1 MSKKPSAT
9 VPMNR
14 TTLSTLPQT
23 KPSEP
28 LLEHEI
34 RLRAFDI
41 YDQRG
46 RMDGHS
52 QEDWLQ
58 AEAEIRGKTFSRSV

>member
-1 MSKKPSAT
+1 
-9 VPMNR
+9 MNR
-14 TTLSTLPQT
+14 TTLLTMART
-23 KPSEP
+23 KPPES

-34 RLRAFDI
+34 RLRAFDL

-52 QEDWLQ
+52 VEYWLQ
-58 AEAEIRGKTFSRSV
+58 AEAQVLEKTFSRSV